1 MEVSQKTEIEL
12 LYDPAIPLLGKY
24 IQKKK
29 REREREKT
37 LIQKDNCTQNFIPAL
52 FTIAKIWK
60 STDEWVKK
68 MWYIYNA
75 IMFGHKKEQNVAI
88 CSNIG
93 EPGGPK
99 SIF

>member
-1 MEVSQKTEIEL
+1 MEVSQTTEIEL
-12 LYDPAIPLLGKY
+12 PYDPAIPLLSIY
-24 IQKKK
+24 PKKK
-29 REREREKT
+29 KREREKT
-37 LIQKDNCTQNFIPAL
+37 LIQKDTCTPIFIPAL

-68 MWYIYNA
+68 IRYIYNA

-93 EPGGPK
+93 ELGGPK